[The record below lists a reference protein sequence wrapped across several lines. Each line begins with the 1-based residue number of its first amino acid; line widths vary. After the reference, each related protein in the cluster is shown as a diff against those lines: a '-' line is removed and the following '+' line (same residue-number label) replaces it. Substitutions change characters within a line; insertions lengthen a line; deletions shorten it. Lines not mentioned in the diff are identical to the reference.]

1 MNIPINNNINNE
13 EPKLPRDSIRQNNKN
28 QNTYLPKIES
38 SNSYQLLGNNQIN
51 AKEKILSGNFNT
63 NIDFEDNKLSNTGDN
78 KLSNTGYSIFVPNM
92 NNEIDYGQQQYNGYN
107 NEININDNFGY

>member
-1 MNIPINNNINNE
+1 MIVFV
-13 EPKLPRDSIRQNNKN
+13 KK
-28 QNTYLPKIES
+28 TYLPKIES

-63 NIDFEDNKLSNTGDN
+63 NIDFEDNKLSNTG
-78 KLSNTGYSIFVPNM
+78 YSIFVPNM

>member
-1 MNIPINNNINNE
+1 M
-13 EPKLPRDSIRQNNKN
+13 
-28 QNTYLPKIES
+28 PKIES

-63 NIDFEDNKLSNTGDN
+63 NIDFGDN
-78 KLSNTGYSIFVPNM
+78 KLSNTGYSIFAPNI
-92 NNEIDYGQQQYNGYN
+92 NNEIDYGQQKYNGYN